1 MGYRSR
7 LDRLRVLKVLMQ
19 QADRVVLH
27 IHPDDAVSVAAAHR
41 AQHSD
46 LRFLNHADHVS
57 WVGAGL
63 PMHVLHLRPAGRR
76 LASARRGVAES
87 AGSILPIPLTRPAR
101 IDKGA
106 ARMELGFGAYETVL
120 LTVASGYKFGPVGD
134 RSLQGLFQALLQRRH
149 IKLVAIGPDKG
160 HPVFA
165 PLAEAFPGRVLLP
178 GVIQHPETFRAAAD
192 VYLDSYPFCSPTS
205 MFESALMGTPIVA
218 YQPGFEALEVLYSE
232 CPGLCPD
239 DYAAA
244 DLIRLQEV
252 FERAAYDG
260 VFRDEVAA
268 RMDLGF
274 KPNLAGGWR
283 QSLEDNL
290 STCHLQKDWQGRE
303 LEPESLDLDVVL
315 AGLGA
320 DPLKRPTLKRWC
332 ALGWTGPFIPLVE
345 QARSLQL

>member
-1 MGYRSR
+1 
-7 LDRLRVLKVLMQ
+7 
-19 QADRVVLH
+19 
-27 IHPDDAVSVAAAHR
+27 
-41 AQHSD
+41 
-46 LRFLNHADHVS
+46 
-57 WVGAGL
+57 
-63 PMHVLHLRPAGRR
+63 
-76 LASARRGVAES
+76 
-87 AGSILPIPLTRPAR
+87 
-101 IDKGA
+101 
-106 ARMELGFGAYETVL
+106 MELGFGAYETVL

>member
-7 LDRLRVLKVLMQ
+7 LDRFKVLKDLMQ

-41 AQHSD
+41 AKHSD

-57 WVGAGL
+57 WVGAAL
-63 PMHVLHLRPAGRR
+63 PMHVLNLRPAGRR
-76 LASARRGVAES
+76 LASMRRGIPES
-87 AGSILPIPLTRPAR
+87 AGSILPIPLTRPTR

-106 ARMELGFGAYETVL
+106 ARKLLGFGAHETVL

-134 RSLQGLFQALLQRRH
+134 RSLQGLLQTLLQSPH
-149 IKLVAIGPDKG
+149 TKLVAIGPDKG

-165 PLAEAFPGRVLLP
+165 SLAEVFPGRVLLP
-178 GVIQHPETFRAAAD
+178 GVIQHPEAFRAAAD

-232 CPGLCPD
+232 CPGLCPN
-239 DYAAA
+239 DYAAVDPSGFQA
-244 DLIRLQEV
+244 V
-252 FERAAYDG
+252 FEQAAYDG

-268 RMDLGF
+268 RMDFGF
-274 KPNLAGGWR
+274 KPYLAEGWR
-283 QSLEDNL
+283 LSLAENL
-290 STCHLQKDWQGRE
+290 STCHLQEDWQGGE
-303 LEPESLDLDVVL
+303 MEPERLDLDVVL

-320 DPLKRPTLKRWC
+320 DPLKRPPLKRWW
-332 ALGWTGPFIPLVE
+332 ALGWTGPFIPMME
-345 QARSLQL
+345 QARSLLL